1 MMKRKNIISCV
12 ALAALAVIGGT
23 MAMTMAANG
32 GLKAFASIESKWN
45 NPYRGECSAEYY
57 VSDVYARLQA
67 NPDLSGTENVRIIA
81 KVSNIANWFQ
91 DVDSAFTLSSKSG
104 SIYVEQRCIVES
116 STTVGYSK
124 KDFQA
129 NETVA
134 FFGTVC
140 LKNRGYS
147 HETKTV
153 DTLVV
158 YNATFYRWGEQV
170 NYDLLPEA
178 IYLDF

>member
-1 MMKRKNIISCV
+1 MKKKNIIMV
-12 ALAALAVIGGT
+12 ATLAALATLGGT
-23 MAMTMAANG
+23 MAMTMATNG

-57 VSDVYARLQA
+57 VTDVYARLQA

-81 KVSNIANWFQ
+81 KVSSIKNWFQ
-91 DVDSAFTLSSKSG
+91 DVESTFTLKDTSG
-104 SIYVEQRCIVES
+104 AFNIEQRCIVES

-124 KDFQA
+124 KDFQ
-129 NETVA
+129 EGDTVA

-140 LKNRGYS
+140 FENRGYNLG
-147 HETKTV
+147 KANA
-153 DTLVV
+153 DTLVI
-158 YNATFYRWGEQV
+158 YNATFYRWGDKI

-178 IYLDF
+178 VYLQ